1 VQVEG
6 LGQGDKEVSEAV
18 QVASQALEE
27 FVVGGVGLE
36 VEAVEVEA
44 VEVEAVEVEAVEV
57 EAVEVEAVE
66 VEAVES
72 RFGIQKLKLK
82 QLLIQHAGTQ
92 PELQYVLLQ
101 SGLLIVLKVQ

>member
-6 LGQGDKEVSEAV
+6 LGQGDKEISEAV

-27 FVVGGVGLE
+27 FVVGGVGL
-36 VEAVEVEA
+36 
-44 VEVEAVEVEAVEV
+44 EVEAVEVEAVEV